1 MRINVSGIE
10 GISDLA
16 RDLEMI
22 PRTARLRG
30 RAVVQRNIEI
40 GNVIAQ
46 GIARKAAG
54 KHGKDYFKRLSSE
67 MTGFWEGEFGP
78 EGPPKTDYVGVSGTE
93 GAMRDLEKAAD
104 KIAPKLAR
112 DAGRLL
118 DSLFWPGA

>member
-1 MRINVSGIE
+1 MRIKVSGIE

-16 RDLEMI
+16 SDLELI
-22 PRTARLRG
+22 PRAAILRG

-40 GNVIAQ
+40 GNTIAQ

-67 MTGFWEGEFGP
+67 MTGAWVGEFGP

-104 KIAPKLAR
+104 KVAPRLAR
-112 DAGRLL
+112 DAGRML
-118 DSLFWPGA
+118 DGLFWPGS